1 MRYLLNLFLPK
12 ASELRRD
19 QINMA
24 NTLYLHH
31 QAEAERHAGLAAVY
45 KLQATRLVGEITEV
59 SITLSGDER
68 DTLIDEIVAVQA
80 GPIFTERQPSASVLQ
95 GKPIGSDV
103 PAAPPKTP

>member
-45 KLQATRLVGEITEV
+45 KLQAARLVGEVAEMRVIDLG
-59 SITLSGDER
+59 SER